1 MIKPGS
7 NENQGGGGGGEKKLF
22 LVGGAGGGFPND
34 EQFVDNRWTLLDMP
48 TLCILGRFLRKAA
61 MIVNVEV
68 TSSLCWESM
77 CVVKR
82 MRNLRQRS

>member
-1 MIKPGS
+1 MMK
-7 NENQGGGGGGEKKLF
+7 
-22 LVGGAGGGFPND
+22 
-34 EQFVDNRWTLLDMP
+34 QFVDYMWTLHDTP
-48 TLCILGRFLRKAA
+48 ILCILGRFLRKPA